1 MENLFVNRVRLNKG
15 NVDNSKYPF
24 NIKCLNDFDELKID
38 NSVTLF
44 YGENGVGKSTLIEAI
59 AIALG
64 LNPEGGSN
72 NMQFSNYDDYSE
84 LYKHLT
90 ISKFGVPKT
99 KFF

>member
-1 MENLFVNRVRLNKG
+1 MENLFVNRVRLNK
-15 NVDNSKYPF
+15 DNIDNNKYPF
-24 NIKCLNDFDELKID
+24 NIKCLSNFDELKID

-72 NMQFSNYDDYSE
+72 NMQFSN
-84 LYKHLT
+84 
-90 ISKFGVPKT
+90 
-99 KFF
+99 

>member
-1 MENLFVNRVRLNKG
+1 MEKTE
-15 NVDNSKYPF
+15 P
-24 NIKCLNDFDELKID
+24 
-38 NSVTLF
+38 
-44 YGENGVGKSTLIEAI
+44 GKSTLIEAI
-59 AIALG
+59 AISLG

-99 KFF
+99 KFFYELNHFIMLQLILAIIVI